1 MVIQTGSSIRWGL
14 LLLNLLLSSCSWL
27 HQAPA
32 PIVKGI
38 SLEEAPA
45 PPSTPTEAI
54 SITNDASDIVSSEE
68 RIN

>member
-1 MVIQTGSSIRWGL
+1 MTIQKGSSIRWGL

-38 SLEEAPA
+38 PLEEAPA
-45 PPSTPTEAI
+45 PQSTSAEAI
-54 SITNDASDIVSSEE
+54 SMTSEASDTISSEQDTD
-68 RIN
+68 